1 MSYIIET
8 IRGAWMLLG
17 FTAGGSLVGLLLTM
31 SVFRDIIESIFIDG
45 LTEKEYL
52 DYLRR
57 TERRKYSAS
66 KMVRIYKERPR
77 KFSSSIMTYRIVS
90 LVFLA
95 IHLILTAVI
104 IICTFLPIHF
114 GARQALGLM
123 AANLIIGRILETLYK
138 RLSSQ
143 TAAGDKLLEVFT
155 LDLAR
160 ERTAGHVQFDRFDGF
175 FRVFT
180 LLGCLLDRLGA
191 GNASAGDR
199 HVDREVRRC
208 RKS

>member
-1 MSYIIET
+1 
-8 IRGAWMLLG
+8 
-17 FTAGGSLVGLLLTM
+17 M

-45 LTEKEYL
+45 LTKKEYL

-90 LVFLA
+90 FVFLA

-104 IICTFLPIHF
+104 IICIFLPIHF
-114 GARQALGLM
+114 GARQAFGLM
-123 AANLIIGRILETLYK
+123 AANLIIGGILETLYK

-143 TAAGDKLLEVFT
+143 TVAGDKRIGGRSVNYTKNLF
-155 LDLAR
+155 
-160 ERTAGHVQFDRFDGF
+160 
-175 FRVFT
+175 
-180 LLGCLLDRLGA
+180 
-191 GNASAGDR
+191 
-199 HVDREVRRC
+199 
-208 RKS
+208 K

>member
-90 LVFLA
+90 FVFLA

-114 GARQALGLM
+114 GARQAFGLM
-123 AANLIIGRILETLYK
+123 AANLIIGGILETLYK

-143 TAAGDKLLEVFT
+143 TAAGDKRYSPEKLFSDT
-155 LDLAR
+155 DI
-160 ERTAGHVQFDRFDGF
+160 
-175 FRVFT
+175 
-180 LLGCLLDRLGA
+180 LDRIRSHPMTETMLVYA
-191 GNASAGDR
+191 TTIVRLKSEDNDSVLDAATTISPSAS
-199 HVDREVRRC
+199 V
-208 RKS
+208 